1 MHDARDLRKASYGYL
16 RFPGVGCAAQKGG
29 ETQQN
34 RAARQAVDCS
44 AGCVHLTRLKSAL
57 KPAAYTSSQTV
68 TLTAVQHH
76 LHLHPH
82 HPWVRA
88 HTCTST
94 CSTHSPA
101 VRRLQQQRRSHPP
114 FPLYPSQPCSLTIS
128 GMVLSSRWISSRPGI
143 TFCPWPLPRVC
154 EADDDGDDW
163 GLLSC
168 HR

>member
-1 MHDARDLRKASYGYL
+1 MTECPTWESVFFTSHLQSGKGRSIMWFTRRLRTRARDLRKASYGYL

-101 VRRLQQQRRSHPP
+101 ARRLQQQRRSHPP

-128 GMVLSSRWISSRPGI
+128 GMVLSSR
-143 TFCPWPLPRVC
+143 
-154 EADDDGDDW
+154 
-163 GLLSC
+163 
-168 HR
+168 

>member
-114 FPLYPSQPCSLTIS
+114 LSSLSLTA
-128 GMVLSSRWISSRPGI
+128 VLTHYQRDGPVIPVNLQSTGDHLLPVAPAASLRSR
-143 TFCPWPLPRVC
+143 
-154 EADDDGDDW
+154 
-163 GLLSC
+163 
-168 HR
+168 